1 MRNFYLLFL
10 ALLSLIHYK
19 DLTVNQPSIIHLQY
33 SNIFEKENLYI
44 YNLSLPRREIHPI
57 LKPVKFLK
65 LNINISFDDYQDHL
79 LELEREN
86 TLHISSREVMIR
98 DLISQERFI
107 FALNYMSKNTNVIPI
122 IKILNNFQNRK
133 YLTLLDTKVVFEI
146 ITMDSFYFLTI
157 KRLSIENKK
166 LYYIDVCGR
175 LNKHIIIE

>member
-1 MRNFYLLFL
+1 
-10 ALLSLIHYK
+10 
-19 DLTVNQPSIIHLQY
+19 
-33 SNIFEKENLYI
+33 
-44 YNLSLPRREIHPI
+44 
-57 LKPVKFLK
+57 
-65 LNINISFDDYQDHL
+65 
-79 LELEREN
+79 
-86 TLHISSREVMIR
+86 MIR